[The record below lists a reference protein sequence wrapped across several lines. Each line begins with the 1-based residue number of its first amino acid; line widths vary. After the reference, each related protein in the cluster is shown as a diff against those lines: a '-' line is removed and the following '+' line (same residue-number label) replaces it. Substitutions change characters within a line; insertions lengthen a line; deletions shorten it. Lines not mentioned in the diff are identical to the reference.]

1 MGLRLCFIVEEE
13 YRDAIMP
20 LAVARE
26 LTERGHVVDLL
37 EPQATATC
45 LSSLTRYGHGAY
57 QAYVLKTVSDGPG
70 ISLLEAAAAA
80 GIATVNNAR
89 SVRLVRDKGVCATY
103 ARRHGIPFPVTYF
116 VAAAELLSQVP
127 EADYP
132 LVVKPSNG
140 SSCRGLHRIAHPSQL
155 RTLEIDPE
163 RDRFFLAQP
172 YVPNNGV
179 DVKLYSTGSGTF
191 AVRKRSPLHA
201 DAPVVESP
209 IPLTPELDQLAERV
223 GEVFGLD
230 IFGVDVV
237 ETAEGWVALDVN
249 DFPSFGLVPNAAALM
264 AETIE
269 RIAARAARERAA
281 SALMRRPIGTIARGA
296 ASPAGGAGGAS

>member
-1 MGLRLCFIVEEE
+1 VRLCFIVEEE
-13 YRDAIMP
+13 YRDAVMP

-26 LTERGHVVDLL
+26 LTDRGHDVDLL

-45 LSSLTRYGHGAY
+45 LSALTRYGHGAY

-89 SVRLVRDKGVCATY
+89 SVRLVRDKAVCATY
-103 ARRHGIPFPVTYF
+103 ARRHGVAFPVTYF
-116 VAAAELLSQVP
+116 VAGAELLHQVP
-127 EADYP
+127 DDQYP
-132 LVVKPSNG
+132 LVIKPSNG
-140 SSCRGLHRIAHPSQL
+140 SSCRGIHRIEHRSEL
-155 RTLEIDPE
+155 LDLEIDPN

-172 YVPNNGV
+172 YIANAGA
-179 DVKLYSTGSGTF
+179 DVKLYSTGSGNF
-191 AVRKRSPLHA
+191 AVCKRSPLHP
-201 DAPVVESP
+201 DSP
-209 IPLTPELDQLAERV
+209 TAEGPIAMTPELEEIAHRV

-237 ETAEGWVALDVN
+237 ETPDGWVALDIN
-249 DFPSFGLVPNAAALM
+249 DFPSFGLVPNAAELM

-269 RIAARAARERAA
+269 RIAARAAREREA
-281 SALMRRPIGTIARGA
+281 SAMLRRPSPGA
-296 ASPAGGAGGAS
+296 AATAAIATRPGE

>member
-1 MGLRLCFIVEEE
+1 MRLCFIVEEE

-163 RDRFFLAQP
+163 RDRFF
-172 YVPNNGV
+172 PNNGV

>member
-1 MGLRLCFIVEEE
+1 MRLCFIVEDE
-13 YRDAIMP
+13 YRDAVMP

-26 LTERGHVVDLL
+26 LTDRGHRVDLL

-45 LSSLTRYGHGAY
+45 LSSLTRYGQGAY

-103 ARRHGIPFPVTYF
+103 ARRHGIAFPATYF
-116 VAAAELLSQVP
+116 VAAAELLDQVP
-127 EADYP
+127 DEDYP

-140 SSCRGLHRIAHPSQL
+140 SSCRSIQRISDRGQL
-155 RTLEIDPE
+155 RHLKIDAAS
-163 RDRFFLAQP
+163 DRFFLAQP
-172 YVPNNGV
+172 YVPNAGV
-179 DVKLYSTGSGTF
+179 DVKLYSTGSGDF
-191 AVRKRSPLHA
+191 AVRKHSPLH
-201 DAPVVESP
+201 PGSSSVEGL
-209 IPLTPELDQLAERV
+209 IPLTPELQAIARRV
-223 GEVFGLD
+223 GQVFGLD

-237 ETAEGWVALDVN
+237 ETPNGWVALDIN
-249 DFPSFGLVPNAAALM
+249 DFPSFGLVPNAAGLM

-269 RIAARAARERAA
+269 RIAAKAARERAA
-281 SALMRRPIGTIARGA
+281 SALMRRPIPDAST
-296 ASPAGGAGGAS
+296 ASPAEMPQETR

>member
-1 MGLRLCFIVEEE
+1 MRLCFIVEEE

-26 LTERGHVVDLL
+26 LERRGHEVDLL

-45 LSSLTRYGHGAY
+45 LSSLTRYGHGSY

-89 SVRLVRDKGVCATY
+89 SVRLVRDKAVCATY

-116 VAAAELLSQVP
+116 VAAAELLNQIP
-127 EADYP
+127 EVDYP

-140 SSCRGLHRIAHPSQL
+140 SSCRGLHRITHPSQL
-155 RTLEIDPE
+155 RTIAIDPA

-191 AVRKRSPLHA
+191 AVRKRSPLHTSA
-201 DAPVVESP
+201 AIVESLM
-209 IPLTPELDQLAERV
+209 PLTPELDDLAARV
-223 GEVFGLD
+223 GQVFGLD

-237 ETAEGWVALDVN
+237 ETPEGWVALDIN
-249 DFPSFGLVPNAAALM
+249 DFPSFGLVPDAAALM
-264 AETIE
+264 ARTIE
-269 RIAARAARERAA
+269 RIAERAARERAA
-281 SALMRRPIGTIARGA
+281 SALLQRPVGGVGRAGA
-296 ASPAGGAGGAS
+296 TSGGRFGGAL